1 MNRQTIKNLI
11 KYIKKD
17 LITLIFVV
25 LLSIVSV
32 GLTIYVPILFGK
44 GIDLIIEKNNVNFDE
59 LVKILKLVII
69 LVGITSITD
78 WIMRICNNSMTY
90 RISRRLRQDAFKK
103 IQSLP
108 LSYLDARPSGEI
120 VSVLI
125 NDIEQLTDGLLLG
138 FTQVVTSLLTII
150 GTLILMLSIN
160 WLIALVVIVLTPL
173 SLFMAKFITSK
184 THKFFVEQAKIKGE
198 LTGFVNE
205 MLNSL
210 KVVITYNHQDE
221 NMESF
226 DLMNDK
232 LEKCSL
238 KAIFYSSLT
247 NPCTRFVNSV
257 VYALVALFGSL
268 FVINPILGLSLSIG
282 LLSTFLS
289 YANQYTKPFNEISSV
304 IAELQNAFVCANR
317 VFNILNEQEEIK
329 YAESNIDNVE
339 GNILIKN
346 VEFSYNEKQE
356 LIKDFN
362 LEVIKGKKVAIVGPT
377 GCGKTTLINLLM
389 RFYDVKSGTIY
400 LDNQDIR
407 NINRQSLRT
416 NYGMVLQET
425 WIKHASVKENIMI
438 GNPSATIDEV
448 ITACKKTHAHSFIKR
463 LPNGYDTIISD
474 EGNLSLGQKQLLCIS
489 RVMLTLPPMLIL
501 DEATSSID
509 TRTEIKIQDAFNTLM
524 EGKTSFI
531 VAHRLSTIK
540 EADIIIV
547 MNKGKIIELGT
558 HEELLLKQGFYYN
571 LYNAQFV
578 K

>member
-1 MNRQTIKNLI
+1 MNKQTIKNLM

-17 LITLIFVV
+17 IITLIFVV
-25 LLSIVSV
+25 LLSIISV

-44 GIDLIIEKNNVNFDE
+44 GIDLIIGKNDVNFDE
-59 LVKILKLVII
+59 LVKILKLIII
-69 LVGITSITD
+69 LVGITSVAD

-90 RISRRLRQDAFKK
+90 RISRRLRQDAFRK

-108 LSYLDARPSGEI
+108 FSYLDSHPTGEI
-120 VSVLI
+120 VNILI
-125 NDIEQLTDGLLLG
+125 NDVEHLTDGLLLG
-138 FTQVVTSLLTII
+138 FTQVVTSLFTII
-150 GTLILMLSIN
+150 GTLILMLTIN

-173 SLFMAKFITSK
+173 SLFMAKFITNK

-198 LTGFVNE
+198 QTGFINE
-205 MLNSL
+205 MLNNL

-221 NMESF
+221 NLDKF
-226 DLMNDK
+226 DQMNDE

-238 KAIFYSSLT
+238 KATFYSSLT

-268 FVINPILGLSLSIG
+268 FVFNPILGLTLSVG

-304 IAELQNAFVCANR
+304 IAELQNAFVCAKR
-317 VFNILNEQEEIK
+317 VFNILHENEEVKYEEQNL
-329 YAESNIDNVE
+329 EEVE
-339 GNILIKN
+339 GKILIKD
-346 VEFSYNEKQE
+346 VEFSYTKEQN
-356 LIKDFN
+356 LIKGFN
-362 LEVIKGKKVAIVGPT
+362 LNVEKGKKIAIVGPT

-389 RFYDVKSGTIY
+389 RFYDVNSGGIY
-400 LDNQDIR
+400 LDEQNIK
-407 NINRQSLRT
+407 NINRQSLRS
-416 NYGMVLQET
+416 NYGMVLQDT
-425 WIKHASVKENIMI
+425 WIKHASIKENIMI
-438 GNPSATIDEV
+438 GNPNATLDEI

-463 LPNGYDTIISD
+463 LPEGYDTIIND
-474 EGNLSLGQKQLLCIS
+474 EGNLSAGQKQLLCIS

-524 EGKTSFI
+524 KGKTSFI

-540 EADIIIV
+540 EADVIIV
-547 MNKGKIIELGT
+547 MNKGQIIELGN
-558 HEELLLKQGFYYN
+558 HEELLEKQGFYYK
-571 LYNAQFV
+571 LYASQFH
-578 K
+578 